1 MSKAR
6 LSSLARPVV
15 DSGSSLTDLVR
26 CILDTRLS
34 GWPALGRFP
43 ATRFLRLCW
52 SLARDREEFTSTQNY
67 SSWSVTSTVGAVRG
81 QCHPKLTAARR
92 DSWGRSRPRKG
103 GIGGGHQGEGRRTS
117 CATER
122 SVSCVI
128 LSRTP
133 RLV

>member
-52 SLARDREEFTSTQNY
+52 SLARDREEFTLDPELQQL
-67 SSWSVTSTVGAVRG
+67 VGHQHGWRG
-81 QCHPKLTAARR
+81 
-92 DSWGRSRPRKG
+92 SRPVPPETDRSTPGFMEPPQAAKG
-103 GIGGGHQGEGRRTS
+103 RESWHTEEVAGRVARPS
-117 CATER
+117 DP
-122 SVSCVI
+122 
-128 LSRTP
+128 SRA
-133 RLV
+133 